1 MTPNDHNETPPSP
14 DAAPNAAEDTPS
26 QETETETKSGSTGPE
41 RTDSGGIS
49 AALRNIPWRQA
60 LGTWRQDIVHAFHLL
75 VRFAQIPPESV
86 AAIDRNE
93 PMRAFPLI
101 GALIGAI
108 GGAVYFLAA
117 AINLASIACA
127 GLALGAIVVV
137 TRPPHADALGKL
149 IGNLSGDSDDEAL
162 RQDPSTLLPYDVIAL
177 TLILIIEVGVLAQV
191 GSISW
196 VKLLGLLIVSGAISR
211 AIAVAAW
218 SWSTHDN
225 STAESASQE
234 ESGSRQVIE
243 AIIVAIIIGI
253 ICLPA
258 DLDALAAG
266 LIAGV
271 LLGLTA
277 AGLCHRETETPSRDT
292 FAAVQQASEFGFL
305 LVAAA
310 SLAN

>member
-1 MTPNDHNETPPSP
+1 MTPNDHNETPPKS
-14 DAAPNAAEDTPS
+14 DTAQDTP
-26 QETETETKSGSTGPE
+26 EPETETKSD
-41 RTDSGGIS
+41 DSGS
-49 AALRNIPWRQA
+49 DSSDATLPNIPWRSA
-60 LGTWRQDIVHAFHLL
+60 LGSWRQDIVHAFHLL
-75 VRFAQIPPESV
+75 VRFTQIPPESV
-86 AAIDRNE
+86 AAIDRDK

-108 GGAVYFLAA
+108 GGGVYFLAA
-117 AINLASIACA
+117 FIDLPSIACA

-137 TRPPHADALGKL
+137 TRPPHADALAKL

-191 GSISW
+191 GSLSW
-196 VKLLGLLIVSGAISR
+196 VKLLALLIVSGTISR

-218 SWSTHDN
+218 SWSTQDN
-225 STAESASQE
+225 SADESPSQE
-234 ESGSRQVIE
+234 GPVYRQVIE
-243 AIIVAIIIGI
+243 GIIVAIVIGI
-253 ICLPA
+253 ICLPGN
-258 DLDALAAG
+258 LDALAAG

-277 AGLCHRETETPSRDT
+277 AGLCRRMTEAPSRDT
-292 FAAVQQASEFGFL
+292 FAAVQQGSEFGFL

-310 SLAN
+310 ALAN

>member
-1 MTPNDHNETPPSP
+1 MTPNNDHNEASP
-14 DAAPNAAEDTPS
+14 KPDTAEDTPS
-26 QETETETKSGSTGPE
+26 HEPETETKPDDSGS
-41 RTDSGGIS
+41 DSPG
-49 AALRNIPWRQA
+49 ATMPNIPWRSA
-60 LGTWRQDIVHAFHLL
+60 LGLWRQDMVHAFHLL

-108 GGAVYFLAA
+108 GGGVYFLAA
-117 AINLASIACA
+117 FIDLPSIACA

-137 TRPPHADALGKL
+137 TRPPHADALAKL
-149 IGNLSGDSDDEAL
+149 IGNLSGDADDEAL

-177 TLILIIEVGVLAQV
+177 SLILIIEVGVLAQV
-191 GSISW
+191 GSSSW
-196 VKLLGLLIVSGAISR
+196 VKLLALLIVSGAISR

-218 SWSTHDN
+218 SWSTQDN
-225 STAESASQE
+225 SAAESESQE
-234 ESGSRQVIE
+234 GPVYRQVVE
-243 AIIVAIIIGI
+243 GIIVAIVIGI
-253 ICLPA
+253 IFLPG

-277 AGLCHRETETPSRDT
+277 AGLCRRTTEAPSRDT
-292 FAAVQQASEFGFL
+292 FAAVQQGSEFGFL